1 MSSSDYASLLQPFP
15 RERAQLLPLLIAV
28 QAHDGWLGEAALS
41 AIAHHI
47 YVPESEVFG
56 VATSYSELRFEPPV
70 GAAVTVCTGLS
81 CLLAGAAE
89 LSHSLTNALAD
100 GWHVEDHPCRF
111 RCADAPVASIGGR
124 YVTPATADA
133 VLVATTTVESIST
146 PDRTTRP
153 ARAGE
158 VRRLLARC
166 GRIDP
171 ASIVDAIAVGAYEG
185 LRAARAM
192 APDAIVQLAEDA
204 GLLGRGGAY
213 FPVAAKWS
221 GARAHPGPR
230 YLVVNAE
237 EGEPGVFKDRHLIE
251 GDPHLLV
258 EGIFIAARAIE
269 AEAVYVYVN
278 GEADVAT
285 ERLSEAIEQARARGR
300 LGDDAP
306 QIEIRR
312 GAGGYVCGEES
323 VILSSIEG
331 ERAVPRLRPPF
342 PVEAGL
348 FGRPTVINNVES
360 LCNLP
365 GILRDGAAAFR
376 AYGTPEHPGTK
387 LVCLSGTVRDPG
399 VYEVPFGTPVR
410 HIIDVIGGGAADGC
424 TIRALLFGG
433 PSGTLLPPA
442 LWDAPFA
449 PGQLDASGA
458 SPGAGG
464 IVAIDESMSIRDVVR
479 HLSAY
484 NASES
489 CGKCTPCREGTVRMV
504 ELLDEL
510 PTDAATRLDELSEA
524 MVAASLCGLGQMA
537 PLPYMSARKHFGDD
551 LVGGVR

>member
-133 VLVATTTVESIST
+133 VLAITASGDSIST
-146 PDRTTRP
+146 PERTTRP

-171 ASIVDAIAVGAYEG
+171 ASIDDAVAAGAYDG
-185 LRAARAM
+185 LVVAQAL
-192 APDAIVQLAEDA
+192 APDAIVQLVEDA

-221 GARAHPGPR
+221 GARAYPGPR

-278 GEADVAT
+278 GEADAAT

-399 VYEVPFGTPVR
+399 VCMRCRSARRFVTSSMSSAAERRTAARSARCCSAARPARCCRQRSGMR
-410 HIIDVIGGGAADGC
+410 HSRRANSMRAALR
-424 TIRALLFGG
+424 RAPAASSPSTKACRSAMSCGISVHTMPASRAASARRAAKE
-433 PSGTLLPPA
+433 PSGWSSCSTNCRPTRRRA
-442 LWDAPFA
+442 
-449 PGQLDASGA
+449 
-458 SPGAGG
+458 
-464 IVAIDESMSIRDVVR
+464 SMSYRKR
-479 HLSAY
+479 WSLHHSAGS
-484 NASES
+484 A
-489 CGKCTPCREGTVRMV
+489 KWRRCRT
-504 ELLDEL
+504 
-510 PTDAATRLDELSEA
+510 
-524 MVAASLCGLGQMA
+524 
-537 PLPYMSARKHFGDD
+537 
-551 LVGGVR
+551 